1 MSSINGT
8 TLRLSGM
15 SSGLDT
21 DSIVKSLLEVDQL
34 KVDKQFKLTKKLE
47 WTGDAYR
54 SVNTTIKNFR
64 SQYMSVLNSASNM
77 YSASTY
83 QAFSVNMETSTSA
96 VSITAGSTATEGAMT
111 INKITQLAEAAKAS
125 GAQMDINGT
134 ASSTLLEAFGEDIF
148 DEEGNIS
155 FSINGEEFSF
165 GSDTTVYSMMNTVNS
180 NSDAGVTMSYSSL
193 KKAFTIS
200 GKTTGTG
207 NTIEIENISGSAFAQ
222 VADDAAFKIAEGAYT
237 GKNAKLQIEG
247 VDVEQSSNSFT
258 IDGITYS
265 LKSQSTSA
273 VNFSVERD
281 TDAVYDKIVAF
292 VDAYNTLIEDLQSKL
307 DEEVYSDYEP
317 LTDTEREDL
326 SESQQEKWDEKSK
339 SGLLHN
345 DNGIRGLLQ
354 TMRSAFYQTV
364 ADTGKSAS
372 SIGLETGTYATTG
385 KIVINEDKLRKA
397 INSNPDEVAKIFTN
411 ASTATDSSTKT
422 AESGLV
428 ARLSSALNGYVSSN
442 VESTLTSNA
451 EAISDAN
458 DTLDDLEDWLSN
470 NEEKYWS
477 KFTAMETAL
486 SKLNSQ
492 TSWISSLLGSAS

>member
-8 TLRLSGM
+8 TLRLTGM

-21 DSIVKSLLEVDQL
+21 DSIVKSLLEVDQF
-34 KVDKQFKLTKKLE
+34 KVDKQFRLTKKLE

-54 SVNTTIKNFR
+54 AVNTTIKNFR
-64 SQYMSVLNSASNM
+64 TQYMSVLNSASNM

-83 QAFSVNMETSTSA
+83 KAYSVNMETSTNA
-96 VSITAGSTATEGAMT
+96 VSITAGSTATEGAMI
-111 INKITQLAEAAKAS
+111 INKITQLAEAAKAD
-125 GAQMDINGT
+125 GTQMSISGT
-134 ASSTLLEAFGEDIF
+134 ANSTLLEAFGEDIF
-148 DEEGNIS
+148 DVDGNIS
-155 FSINGEEFSF
+155 FSINGEEFTFS
-165 GSDTTVYSMMNTVNS
+165 SDTTVYSMMNAVNS
-180 NSDAGVTMSYSSL
+180 NSAAAVTMSYSSL

-200 GKTTGTG
+200 GKTTGTD
-207 NTIEIENISGSAFAQ
+207 NTVEIENISGSAFAES
-222 VADDAAFKIAEGAYT
+222 ADAAAFKIAEGIYT
-237 GKNAKLQIEG
+237 GKNAMLQIEG
-247 VDVEQSSNSFT
+247 VDVENSSNTFT

-265 LKSQSTSA
+265 LKSESDSA
-273 VNFSVERD
+273 INFSIERD
-281 TDAVYDKIVAF
+281 TDAVFDKIVAF
-292 VDAYNTLIEDLQSKL
+292 VDAYNTLIDDLQSKI

-339 SGLLHN
+339 SGLLRN
-345 DNGIRGLLQ
+345 DSGIRSLLQ

-372 SIGLETGTYATTG
+372 SIGLQTGSYATTG
-385 KIVINEDKLRKA
+385 KIVIDEDKLREA

-411 ASTATDSSTKT
+411 VSTATDSSTKT

-428 ARLSSALNGYVSSN
+428 TRLSNALNNYVSNSVDN
-442 VESTLTSNA
+442 TLASNA
-451 EAISDAN
+451 KALSEAN
-458 DTLDDLEDWLSN
+458 DRLDDLEDWLAN

-477 KFTAMETAL
+477 KFTAMESAM

-492 TSWISSLLGSAS
+492 SSWLSSLLGS